1 MIFSQQATAKSYCRK
16 LYRFYVKSEWSQQ
29 VEDDIITPLS
39 TQLIANNFN
48 LLEVLET
55 LLMSQ
60 HFYDEDS
67 SDNSDEIIGS
77 IVKSPLQL
85 ISETLQ
91 LLDISLP
98 NPEASATNPPATFS
112 NDQIYF
118 HKFYYHFSYLA
129 FFASTGINPFSPET
143 VAGYPAMY
151 QTPNF
156 DRNWFSSNSVI
167 GRYKL
172 IECLITGRNN
182 ILNNNMNIR
191 AQFNSVDYIEN
202 SGYFSLATD
211 ATTLVQEIAELLYCE
226 SIDSSRTA
234 YFVSILTDG
243 LEAYYWSAAW
253 NDYLQTGNTVQVK
266 TRLDA
271 LFTAMINAAEFQLM

>member
-91 LLDISLP
+91 LLDISKHWNQSVFTRNGGRLSR
-98 NPEASATNPPATFS
+98 NVS
-112 NDQIYF
+112 N
-118 HKFYYHFSYLA
+118 A
-129 FFASTGINPFSPET
+129 
-143 VAGYPAMY
+143 
-151 QTPNF
+151 
-156 DRNWFSSNSVI
+156 
-167 GRYKL
+167 
-172 IECLITGRNN
+172 
-182 ILNNNMNIR
+182 
-191 AQFNSVDYIEN
+191 
-202 SGYFSLATD
+202 
-211 ATTLVQEIAELLYCE
+211 
-226 SIDSSRTA
+226 
-234 YFVSILTDG
+234 
-243 LEAYYWSAAW
+243 
-253 NDYLQTGNTVQVK
+253 
-266 TRLDA
+266 
-271 LFTAMINAAEFQLM
+271 